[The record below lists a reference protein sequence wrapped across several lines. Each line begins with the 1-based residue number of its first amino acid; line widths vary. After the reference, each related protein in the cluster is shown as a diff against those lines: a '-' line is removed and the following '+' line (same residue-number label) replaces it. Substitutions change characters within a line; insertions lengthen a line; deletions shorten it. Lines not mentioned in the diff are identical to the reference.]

1 MSNTSIG
8 TIAPHVTAA
17 VFTVL
22 AVLVL
27 MAACGQKNAI
37 IPTFSDVITS
47 LAPTLVNITFT
58 KPSKNLPELTEKLP
72 EPVLTS
78 SQASELR

>member
-1 MSNTSIG
+1 VVGIAIALRARVSQIPASCPTLSDTSIG

-27 MAACGQKNAI
+27 MAAWFAQAVHEVTKKSWRVLAVI
-37 IPTFSDVITS
+37 ILQATS
-47 LAPTLVNITFT
+47 RV
-58 KPSKNLPELTEKLP
+58 
-72 EPVLTS
+72 
-78 SQASELR
+78 RD

>member
-1 MSNTSIG
+1 MVGIAIALRARVSQISAAWTAMSNTSIG

-27 MAACGQKNAI
+27 MAAWFAKAVHKVTKKSWRVLAVI
-37 IPTFSDVITS
+37 ILQATS
-47 LAPTLVNITFT
+47 WVWD
-58 KPSKNLPELTEKLP
+58 
-72 EPVLTS
+72 
-78 SQASELR
+78 